1 MLHRLKSTI
10 LLIVIAFITC
20 AGAFADGNKVEAIG
34 PYADPGASDA
44 LKKALESKGTR
55 VSLTEGAYCD
65 IWLRASVPAG
75 KTEAPGAVYTWIGES
90 ALIGVITFAKATT
103 DFRGQ
108 SVKAG
113 SYTIRYAV
121 HPTDGNHMGISP
133 VRDFLVMVPVAADA
147 NPDAQFKFEELTK
160 MSTKVTGTN
169 HPGVLSLVQPAGAAA
184 APKVE
189 AGENNHVVFSAS
201 LKSGS
206 SAQPISFVLKGH
218 AEQKPCISSVVPP
231 SGGS

>member
-1 MLHRLKSTI
+1 MLQRLKSTA
-10 LLIVIAFITC
+10 LLITIAFISC
-20 AGAFADGNKVEAIG
+20 ASAFADGNKVEAIG
-34 PYADPGASDA
+34 AYADPGASDA
-44 LKKALESKGTR
+44 LKKSLESKGWR
-55 VSLTEGAYCD
+55 VSLADGAYCD
-65 IWLRASVPAG
+65 IWLRSSVPAG

-108 SVKAG
+108 SVKPG
-113 SYTIRYAV
+113 SYTMRYAV

-133 VRDFLVMVPVAADA
+133 VRDFLVMVPVAMDS

-169 HPGVLSLVQPAGAAA
+169 HPGVLSLIQPGSASA

-189 AGENNHVVFSAS
+189 AGENNHIVFSAS
-201 LKSGS
+201 IKSGS
-206 SAQPISFVLKGH
+206 GAQPISFVLKGH
-218 AEQKPCISSVVPP
+218 AEQ
-231 SGGS
+231 